1 MIKYIVNLPIIKFS
15 NRYLLSN
22 LDRSSFD
29 IKTKEAIC
37 QLNEYKRE
45 LPKISAVYRVKN
57 GERTIES
64 SILSVAPICSEI
76 IVVDNGSTDRTINIV
91 EDLRSK
97 LSGVCSVKIFKF
109 NSKVAI
115 AGSSYTKDLAAGE
128 MCSLSDFY
136 NFSFSKGSCDY
147 LMKVDSHLI
156 FTFSGLKKIQK
167 KLSKKPRFIMYRG
180 VEIFGKSLSYEI
192 YIYKNDGMFRY
203 VDGEQYE
210 CLKFDEEPTLLER
223 ITNRIIEP
231 VFIHVKRLSYVV
243 IDASSD
249 LARELYK

>member
-1 MIKYIVNLPIIKFS
+1 MLKYIINLPIVKFS
-15 NRYLLSN
+15 NKCLLSS

-37 QLNEYKRE
+37 QLNEDKLE

-64 SILSVAPICSEI
+64 SILSVAPVCSEI
-76 IVVDNGSTDRTINIV
+76 IIVDNGSTDRTLDIV
-91 EDLRSK
+91 EGLKSK
-97 LSGVCSVKIFKF
+97 LSDVCSIKIFKF
-109 NSKVAI
+109 NNKVAI
-115 AGSSYTKDLAAGE
+115 AGNNYTKDLTTGE

-136 NFSFSKGSCDY
+136 NFAFSKGSGDY

-192 YIYKNDGMFRY
+192 YIYKNDGGFRY
-203 VDGEQYE
+203 IDGEQYE

-231 VFIHVKRLSYVV
+231 IFIHVKRLSYVV
-243 IDASSD
+243 IDVNND